1 MSSMNGTDYQA
12 PVYDSTGYYQNY
24 QYPSTPVS
32 NQYYNTQAYNFNGY
46 YNAPQNYNAYS
57 SCNYYPQTPES
68 GYNSTN
74 YNSNDESDSFL
85 SYNTEVAASSAAQIL
100 ETKEDLEDGS
110 IKVNLSNSKL
120 WSKFNNLTCEMIL
133 TKQGRRMFP
142 TLQYEIDNLEPTK
155 KYNVFIDFI
164 QTESNSMKFNA
175 GKWIPSS
182 TPASEQKKTSVYLH
196 PDSPNTGSFWMKN
209 EVIFS
214 KVKLTNNKK
223 NPDSHMLMN
232 SMHKYIPRIHVVE
245 VNNENSIPETFMFN
259 ETKFIAVTAYQ
270 NTDVT
275 QLKIDNN
282 PFAKGFRENAT
293 REYENAVL
301 ISSDRPT
308 INQSSPIR
316 SVQNQLP
323 IQPQSTPN
331 HLPIQYQ
338 STPDRLPIRNQN
350 DYNYYYMSNYYGH
363 HVSISNMYQSI
374 PMYQYDST
382 YQPLGESNYVASK
395 NKKRTYIESNEG
407 DFYYQETDE
416 KRRRC

>member
-1 MSSMNGTDYQA
+1 
-12 PVYDSTGYYQNY
+12 
-24 QYPSTPVS
+24 
-32 NQYYNTQAYNFNGY
+32 
-46 YNAPQNYNAYS
+46 
-57 SCNYYPQTPES
+57 
-68 GYNSTN
+68 
-74 YNSNDESDSFL
+74 
-85 SYNTEVAASSAAQIL
+85 
-100 ETKEDLEDGS
+100 
-110 IKVNLSNSKL
+110 
-120 WSKFNNLTCEMIL
+120 
-133 TKQGRRMFP
+133 
-142 TLQYEIDNLEPTK
+142 
-155 KYNVFIDFI
+155 
-164 QTESNSMKFNA
+164 MKFNA

-363 HVSISNMYQSI
+363 HASISNMYQSI